1 MDVDEIEFSDWQIE
15 KIRSALRRYR
25 TISKHMGRLPS
36 WRQVRDDIVFSDSN
50 VDKYAADDAELIFK
64 EESLRRFGEAVNDTM
79 SIERLRDAT
88 RFLLDEELLTPETF
102 QEDRQDLA
110 AFLAMHEYFA
120 NDYEDAQSVVSAFSG
135 IFTYK
140 APYIRG
146 VPGAHTITL
155 HLIPDAFGKY
165 VHVEEVIE
173 SLHAVNSS
181 KMNMPNT
188 RRRAKESDFISK
200 SRRKG
205 FGFPITRLNILHIF
219 LEGVTPSDRMTYIQ
233 AGELHKNYNADGF
246 FLMRNGEETGRD
258 QWEHDSY
265 YEEPVILPNVFRFVP
280 ERMQER

>member
-15 KIRSALRRYR
+15 KMRSALRRYR
-25 TISKHMGRLPS
+25 TISKHGGRMPS
-36 WRQVRDDIVFSDSN
+36 WSQVRDEITSSESN
-50 VDKYAADDAELIFK
+50 LEKYSADDAELAFK
-64 EESLRRFGEAVNDTM
+64 VEALRRFAENLSTALSKDRM
-79 SIERLRDAT
+79 QDLA
-88 RFLLDEELLTPETF
+88 RFLFDEKLLTPESF
-102 QEDRQDLA
+102 YDEREDLA

-120 NDYEDAQSVVSAFSG
+120 NDYEDAQDVVSAFSG
-135 IFTYK
+135 TFTYK

-155 HLIPDAFGKY
+155 HLIPDDSGKY
-165 VHVEEVIE
+165 VHVEEIIE
-173 SLHAVNSS
+173 SVHAVSSS
-181 KMNMPNT
+181 KVNMPDN
-188 RRRAKESDFISK
+188 RRRAKESDFISR

-205 FGFPITRLNILHIF
+205 FGFPITRLNVLHIF

-280 ERMQER
+280 EQIQER